1 MPYKEGQGGT
11 DVSYLNPLRLHFGG
25 RFQAAVSTV
34 NNDPAHFDNA
44 TFQQSDREPPNGSW
58 NPHGDADWRLIGCRI
73 TAAWLANGSRA
84 SGDDPV
90 LACSIADSDRRVPAK
105 LVDLDPEQQLVSMIW
120 GLEVRI
126 ADGQGTTLMRGE
138 YAPAAFHDIWG
149 RAIGGLPGD
158 IGASAAYQSIL
169 SKLEWGTID
178 GSPFLKQLRD
188 SARDGML
195 SIKFNVDGFNLDITS
210 PEFTRGRIV
219 GTIGP
224 ATAGEPRHFVA
235 GRQFMATAV
244 PGGGFFQP
252 QGQINFCPAVVN
264 PKAGKIYLDLG
275 NALPTTVPGG
285 PPQQIGALALACET
299 GTDQNGNAVLVP
311 LGEINYDAPEWYE
324 QTAGV
329 IELPPGRK
337 LTKDELKDCAA
348 NPLVLTLAPPGGQP
362 APAVSEYPTGVYVRA
377 DQFVFRLNP
386 GHKVEVRLFA
396 TQYGLPYRGARIL
409 AILDPSQLQGPPP
422 PVATPVN
429 AIVVPARVVA
439 NTKGI
444 ATIPISA
451 KDPGNPRGFI
461 DGQVYGVRPMLEET
475 LIPGAGY
482 PFNPGEFVSLLVWN
496 AFEPDDPPTWY
507 GCLQPIFQQYRNLY
521 PIMDR
526 FLDLSDYTAVAAHRE
541 LLLLAFGLDPH
552 DPNSMPVTRDLSAA
566 KRSTILRWLSEMGPD
581 GLPRL
586 GTPPT
591 AIAETKDQIRPPTAK
606 PAEPGGPDALRGGK
620 AVALSRRL
628 GGRGGRQHP

>member
-1 MPYKEGQGGT
+1 M
-11 DVSYLNPLRLHFGG
+11 SYLNPLRLHFSG

-44 TFQQSDREPPNGSW
+44 TFKPSDRELQGPGGNPPNGSW
-58 NPHGDADWRLIGCRI
+58 NPRGDADWRLIGCGI
-73 TAAWLANGSRA
+73 KAAWLADGSSA
-84 SGDDPV
+84 GKSDPV

-105 LVDLDPEQQLVSMIW
+105 LVDLDTQQQLVSMIW
-120 GLEVRI
+120 GSEVRI
-126 ADGQGTTLMRGE
+126 ADARGETLMRGE

-149 RAIGGLPGD
+149 RAAGVPAGD
-158 IGASAAYQSIL
+158 VGAGAAFHSII
-169 SKLEWGTID
+169 SNLEWGAID

-188 SARDGML
+188 SAKDGIL
-195 SIKFNVDGFNLDITS
+195 SIKFNVDGFNLDITN

-224 ATAGEPRHFVA
+224 ATAAEPRHFVA
-235 GRQFMATAV
+235 GRQFMAGAV
-244 PGGGFFQP
+244 SGGSP
-252 QGQINFCPAVVN
+252 QGPINFCPAVVN

-275 NALPTTVPGG
+275 NALPTAQPGA
-285 PPQQIGALALACET
+285 PLQQIGALALACDT
-299 GTDQNGNAVLVP
+299 GPDQNGNAVLVP
-311 LGEINYDAPEWYE
+311 LGEINYDSPNWYE

-329 IELPPGRK
+329 IELPAGRK
-337 LTKDELKDCAA
+337 LTKDELNDCAA
-348 NPLVLTLAPPGGQP
+348 NPLVLTLAPAGGQP
-362 APAVSEYPTGVYVRA
+362 APAISEFPTGVYVRA
-377 DQFVFRLNP
+377 DQFVFRINP

-396 TQYGLPYRGARIL
+396 TRYGQPYRGARIL
-409 AILDPSQLQGPPP
+409 VILDPSQLQGPPP
-422 PVATPVN
+422 PVATPIS
-429 AIVVPARVVA
+429 AIIVPARVVA

-444 ATIPISA
+444 ATIPIGA

-482 PFNPGEFVSLLVWN
+482 PFNPFEFVSLLVWN

-507 GCLQPIFQQYRNLY
+507 GSLQPIFQQYRNLY

-526 FLDLSDYTAVAAHRE
+526 FLDLSDYSAVAAHRE

-552 DPNSMPVTRDLSAA
+552 NPNSMPVTRDLSAA
-566 KRSTILRWLSEMGPD
+566 KRRAILRWLSELGPD

-586 GTPPT
+586 GTPP
-591 AIAETKDQIRPPTAK
+591 AAV
-606 PAEPGGPDALRGGK
+606 AEPTDLPPPPAATVQEPAGTEAPRGGK
-620 AVALSRRL
+620 AAALARRL
-628 GGRGGRQHP
+628 GALAGRRHS

>member
-1 MPYKEGQGGT
+1 
-11 DVSYLNPLRLHFGG
+11 VSYLNPLRLHFCG

-34 NNDPAHFDNA
+34 NNDPANFNNA
-44 TFQQSDREPPNGSW
+44 TFVTSDREPPNVGW
-58 NPHGDADWRLIGCRI
+58 NPRGDADWRLIGCRI
-73 TAAWLANGSRA
+73 TAAWLADGSKA
-84 SGDDPV
+84 GIDDPV

-126 ADGQGTTLMRGE
+126 ADARGETLMRGE

-149 RAIGGLPGD
+149 RAVGGVAGD
-158 IGASAAYQSIL
+158 VGGAAAYQSIL
-169 SKLEWGTID
+169 SNLEWGTID
-178 GSPFLKQLRD
+178 GSPFLKQLRG
-188 SARDGML
+188 SAKDGML

-210 PEFTRGRIV
+210 AEFTRGRIV

-224 ATAGEPRHFVA
+224 ATASEPRHFVD
-235 GRQFMATAV
+235 GRQFMATAA
-244 PGGGFFQP
+244 PGQGFFQP

-275 NALPTTVPGG
+275 NALPTTEPGG
-285 PPQQIGALALACET
+285 PLQQIGALALACDT
-299 GTDQNGNAVLVP
+299 GNAALVR
-311 LGEINYDAPEWYE
+311 LGEINYDAPGWYE

-337 LTKDELKDCAA
+337 LTKDELKDCAT
-348 NPLVLTLAPPGGQP
+348 NPLVLTLTPAGGQP
-362 APAVSEYPTGVYVRA
+362 APAISEYPTGVYVRA

-396 TQYGLPYRGARIL
+396 TQFGQPYRGARIL
-409 AILDPSQLQGPPP
+409 AVLDPSQLQGPPP

-429 AIVVPARVVA
+429 AITVPARVVA
-439 NTKGI
+439 NTKGV
-444 ATIPISA
+444 ATLPIGA
-451 KDPGNPRGFI
+451 KDPGNPREYI

-507 GCLQPIFQQYRNLY
+507 GCLQPIFQQYANLY
-521 PIMDR
+521 PVMAR
-526 FLDLSDYTAVAAHRE
+526 FLDLSDYAAVAANRK

-566 KRSTILRWLSEMGPD
+566 KRQTILRWLSELGPD

-586 GTPPT
+586 GTPPV
-591 AIAETKDQIRPPTAK
+591 AVPKPIDQLPPPTETPPE
-606 PAEPGGPDALRGGK
+606 PAATEASQGGK
-620 AVALSRRL
+620 AAALARRI
-628 GGRGGRQHP
+628 GARGGRRRA